1 MTYSAEVKLRQASEN
16 NTTSR
21 MAQPKQVMYQHFA
34 AIVRNFAGPRLNA
47 PNARI
52 AVGWGMPD
60 GDSSCERKGC
70 FLKRAAESEKDY
82 SATNTVIKRN
92 QCPSGKA
99 FHEHDS
105 TSEGDRDPCGSL
117 VAGSED

>member
-1 MTYSAEVKLRQASEN
+1 MPTAL
-16 NTTSR
+16 
-21 MAQPKQVMYQHFA
+21 F
-34 AIVRNFAGPRLNA
+34 A

-60 GDSSCERKGC
+60 GDSSRERKGC

-82 SATNTVIKRN
+82 SATNTVINRN
-92 QCPSGKA
+92 QSPSGKA
-99 FHEHDS
+99 FDEHDS

-117 VAGSED
+117 VAGSETDISASPRPEPAVVTAFSPARIPL

>member
-34 AIVRNFAGPRLNA
+34 EIVANGAEHAFCS
-47 PNARI
+47 NARI

-60 GDSSCERKGC
+60 GDSSRERKGC

-92 QCPSGKA
+92 QSPSGQA

>member
-1 MTYSAEVKLRQASEN
+1 MPTAL
-16 NTTSR
+16 
-21 MAQPKQVMYQHFA
+21 F
-34 AIVRNFAGPRLNA
+34 A

-60 GDSSCERKGC
+60 GDSSRERKGC
-70 FLKRAAESEKDY
+70 FLKRAAEAEKDY

-92 QCPSGKA
+92 QSPSGKA
-99 FHEHDS
+99 FDEHDS

>member
-1 MTYSAEVKLRQASEN
+1 MIYSDRVKMRQASEN

-34 AIVRNFAGPRLNA
+34 AIVVNSALLALYA

-52 AVGWGMPD
+52 AARWGMPTAIRLEK
-60 GDSSCERKGC
+60 GVGC
-70 FLKRAAESEKDY
+70 FLKSAAKSEKNY

-92 QCPSGKA
+92 QSPSGQA

-105 TSEGDRDPCGSL
+105 TSEGDRDPCGPL
-117 VAGSED
+117 VAGSER